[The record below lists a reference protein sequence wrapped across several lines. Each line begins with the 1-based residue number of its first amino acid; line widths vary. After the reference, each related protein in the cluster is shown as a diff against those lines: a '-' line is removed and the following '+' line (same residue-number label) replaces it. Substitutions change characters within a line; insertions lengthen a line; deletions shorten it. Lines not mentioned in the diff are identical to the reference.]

1 MPEHTTSSNIA
12 NQTDIQAIA
21 WKNLQGGISNQER
34 VKLAGT
40 LAQSDRKIQGYVKS
54 LDLQI
59 PPMSSKG

>member
-40 LAQSDRKIQGYVKS
+40 LAQSDWKIQGYVKS